1 MLYSDSGVDIGK
13 GDALVEFLKK
23 IITRKK
29 ENIGPFSAIIE
40 LDFLSNYKNPVLVAS
55 TDGIG
60 TKIELALKWN
70 YLEGLGYD
78 LLAMCINDIATCGA
92 KPLFFL
98 DYYATGKLDLE
109 VAKRVLSSL
118 VKACEEF
125 DCPLVGGET
134 AELPGLL
141 SEGKFDIGGFIVGVQ
156 EKERIP
162 VPSNVKEGD
171 ILIGLPS
178 SGIHSNGYSLVRAII
193 EKRGFTGKEK
203 LNNEF
208 LRDILLK
215 PTKIYSQIAEKAFSR
230 FSVKGAAHITGGGIP
245 GNLIRCLP
253 DGLTAVIRKD
263 SWEVPE
269 IFCFLK
275 KEGDVPDEEMWK
287 VFNMG
292 LGFIFI
298 VAREDLDSF
307 KRFLNELGEK
317 FYVIG
322 QIEKGISSVRL
333 I

>member
-23 IITRKK
+23 IVTKKK

-60 TKIELALKWN
+60 TKIDLALKWN
-70 YLEGLGYD
+70 NLEGLGYD

-98 DYYATGKLDLE
+98 DYYATGKLDLN

-125 DCPLVGGET
+125 NCPLVGGET

-141 SEGKFDIGGFIVGVQ
+141 AEGKFDIGGFIVGVQ

-162 VPSNVKEGD
+162 SPSMVKEGD
-171 ILIGLPS
+171 VLIGLPS

-193 EKRGFTGKEK
+193 EKRGFTGEES

-208 LRDILLK
+208 LRDVLLR
-215 PTKIYSQIAEKAFSR
+215 PTRIYSQIAEKAFNR
-230 FSVKGAAHITGGGIP
+230 FFVKGAAHITGGGIP
-245 GNLIRCLP
+245 GNLVRCLP

-263 SWEVPE
+263 SWDVPE
-269 IFCFLK
+269 IFHFLK
-275 KEGDVPDEEMWK
+275 KEGNVPEEEMWK

-298 VAREDLDSF
+298 ISKEDLESF
-307 KRFLNELGEK
+307 KGFLSELGEK
-317 FYVIG
+317 FYIVG
-322 QIEKGISSVRL
+322 QIERGRKEVIL
-333 I
+333 L